1 MDAPGTV
8 DPPTG
13 TVSLGPILAGA
24 LVFGTSCAVL
34 VLEILSLRL
43 LAPYLGLTL
52 ETSTTVIGIALSAI
66 ACGAWAGGRA
76 ADRLDPAR
84 TIGPLV
90 LFGGALYLVVVP
102 VVRWSGDVVQGT
114 RDAGVVLLVAALAL
128 FAPAALLSAVSPMV
142 VKARLASLDE
152 TGAVVGRLSGL
163 GTLGAIVGTFVTG
176 FVLVA
181 AFPTSTV
188 VLAVGGVLVA
198 AGAVL
203 TVRGRGRRDVARP
216 LAVAVVAAAGTALA
230 PSGCEVE
237 TAYHCA
243 RVQADPARPTGRVLV
258 LDTLRHSYVDL
269 ADPQYLE
276 FAYVRAMG
284 AALDAAAPP
293 GRPLDALFLGG
304 GGFTLPRFLAASRPG
319 SSSLVYE
326 IDRDVVALD
335 RRRLAL
341 RTGPAEGIDARI
353 GDARL
358 GLFAAAAGTRDI
370 VVGDAF
376 GQIAVPWHLTTRE
389 VAGQVRSVLR
399 PGGLYLVNVIDHPPL
414 AFARAEIATIA
425 AVFPSVAVVAS
436 RDTLGGRGGGN
447 LVVLASS
454 RDLPVAAIRAALA
467 RRAPELALLS
477 GADGVAAYAGDAQPL
492 TDDHAPVDQLLTP

>member
-1 MDAPGTV
+1 MSAPGTA
-8 DPPTG
+8 DPPADSRADTRA
-13 TVSLGPILAGA
+13 TSAPLGPVLAGA
-24 LVFGTSCAVL
+24 LVFGTACAVL
-34 VLEILSLRL
+34 VLEILALRL

-52 ETSTTVIGIALSAI
+52 ETSTALTGIALRAI

-128 FAPAALLSAVSPMV
+128 FAPAALLSAVSPVV

-181 AFPTSTV
+181 AFPTSSV
-188 VLAVGGVLVA
+188 VLAVGGVLVV
-198 AGAVL
+198 AGVVL
-203 TVRGRGRRDVARP
+203 TARGRGRRDVARP

-243 RVQADPARPTGRVLV
+243 RVQTDPERPTGRVLV

-269 ADPQYLE
+269 ADPHYLE

-284 AALDAAAPP
+284 AALDAAAAP

-304 GGFTLPRFLAASRPG
+304 GGFTL
-319 SSSLVYE
+319 
-326 IDRDVVALD
+326 
-335 RRRLAL
+335 
-341 RTGPAEGIDARI
+341 
-353 GDARL
+353 
-358 GLFAAAAGTRDI
+358 
-370 VVGDAF
+370 
-376 GQIAVPWHLTTRE
+376 
-389 VAGQVRSVLR
+389 
-399 PGGLYLVNVIDHPPL
+399 
-414 AFARAEIATIA
+414 
-425 AVFPSVAVVAS
+425 
-436 RDTLGGRGGGN
+436 
-447 LVVLASS
+447 
-454 RDLPVAAIRAALA
+454 
-467 RRAPELALLS
+467 
-477 GADGVAAYAGDAQPL
+477 
-492 TDDHAPVDQLLTP
+492 